1 MDMAAAMAIVGAP
14 IERSEWCMIQCVI
27 KGFRTGL
34 CGVYVLIFTRHRAA
48 SGEGPDASVRAC
60 MHGAACS
67 VHHHSP
73 RASTAG
79 LSVGKY
85 SGGVLG
91 LISTCHTCVKR
102 STLLFLLDNFVR

>member
-60 MHGAACS
+60 VHDAACS
-67 VHHHSP
+67 VRHHSP

-79 LSVGKY
+79 LSVGEY
-85 SGGVLG
+85 IGGSAWPHKHMPHMCEA
-91 LISTCHTCVKR
+91 IHT
-102 STLLFLLDNFVR
+102 FLLHNFVR